1 MARSIGTSFWQSAS
15 NEPNCGTTGIEQ
27 GGFLRGL
34 GVRAWDFGSWSG
46 TSFVRLFI
54 YSNLRKQEMSHE

>member
-15 NEPNCGTTGIEQ
+15 NEPTFGTTGIEQ
-27 GGFLRGL
+27 GGVLPGV

-46 TSFVRLFI
+46 TSFVPLFI
-54 YSNLRKQEMSHE
+54 YSTLTKQEMSY

>member
-1 MARSIGTSFWQSAS
+1 MAMARSIGTSFWQSAS

-34 GVRAWDFGSWSG
+34 GVRAWDLW
-46 TSFVRLFI
+46 FVVWDIIRPSVYLLEFE
-54 YSNLRKQEMSHE
+54 KAGDE